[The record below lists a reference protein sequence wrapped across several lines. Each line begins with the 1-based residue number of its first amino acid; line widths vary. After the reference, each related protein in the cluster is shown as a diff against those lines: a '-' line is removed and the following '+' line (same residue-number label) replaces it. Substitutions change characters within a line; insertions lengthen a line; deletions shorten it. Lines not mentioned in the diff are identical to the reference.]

1 MQKKAIRIIFNAHY
15 NEHTN
20 NYFIELNALKLFDL
34 QIYKTGLFMYKANKS
49 LLPKNMKN
57 LFVYKYGQVHIRQTE
72 NFQQFDVRTTKK
84 QMCITIGGSK
94 LWNSLVKNLIEEINI
109 HKSKKN
115 ISKQLWIHIYEIWIE
130 FVLIIL
136 WKISYGVLAVCV

>member
-49 LLPKNMKN
+49 LLPKNMKFF
-57 LFVYKYGQVHIRQTE
+57 FVYKYGQVHIRQTV

-115 ISKQLWIHIYEIWIE
+115 ISKQL
-130 FVLIIL
+130 
-136 WKISYGVLAVCV
+136 